1 MSIAADEPVRVL
13 RIIARMNVGGP
24 ALQIAGI
31 MRKIPRSNLNQLLV
45 TGYCDGD
52 EIDYLDLHQA
62 EIAFVRIK
70 GLGKS
75 VNLLQDTF
83 SFFRIRNVMRDFDP
97 DIVHTHTAKAGLLG
111 RLASL
116 SLAQSHIRI
125 HTFHGHLLRGYF
137 SGFKLKTYILIERLL
152 AKFTTVIVAVGDQVK
167 TDLVSAKIGDANK
180 YRVIPAGLEIN
191 EGFDYKDSL
200 NALCLKGNIF
210 TIAWIGRVVPVKAPH
225 RILEIAAELSKR
237 GHVYRILLAGDGPM
251 LKELQNSA
259 AALNLPI
266 YFFGWLKDISPILA
280 VSDICISTSENEG
293 TPTSLIQAQMSGL
306 PVVATDVGST
316 SQVVQEG
323 VTGFCLQYSSE
334 TFCNRIENLMMDSK
348 LYSALAKSARKRAV
362 KNFSLERLVNDY
374 FDLYQETITD
384 SKS

>member
-1 MSIAADEPVRVL
+1 MSITAGEPVRVL
-13 RIIARMNVGGP
+13 RVIARMNVGGP
-24 ALQIAGI
+24 ALQITGI
-31 MRKIPRSNLNQLLV
+31 MRKIPRSDINQLLV
-45 TGYCDGD
+45 TGYCDED
-52 EIDYLDLHQA
+52 EIDYLDLHRD
-62 EIAFVRIK
+62 EISFVRIK
-70 GLGKS
+70 GFGRS
-75 VNLLQDTF
+75 VNLLQDII

-125 HTFHGHLLRGYF
+125 HTFHGHLLWGYF
-137 SGFKLKTYILIERLL
+137 SGFKLRVYILIERLL
-152 AKFTTVIVAVGDQVK
+152 ARFTTVIVAVGDQVK
-167 TDLVSAKIGDANK
+167 TDLVSAKIGNANS

-191 EGFDYKDSL
+191 EGLEYK
-200 NALCLKGNIF
+200 
-210 TIAWIGRVVPVKAPH
+210 
-225 RILEIAAELSKR
+225 EIATELIER
-237 GHVYRILLAGDGPM
+237 GHVFRILLAGDGPL

-316 SQVVQEG
+316 SQVVEEG
-323 VTGFCLQYSSE
+323 VTGFCARYSSN
-334 TFCNRIENLMMDSK
+334 TFSNRIEDLMTDSR
-348 LYSALAKSARKRAV
+348 LYSTMAKSARKRAT
-362 KNFSLERLVNDY
+362 KSFSLDRLAKDHLN
-374 FDLYQETITD
+374 LYQEMIIE

>member
-13 RIIARMNVGGP
+13 RVIARMNVGGP

-31 MRKIPRSNLNQLLV
+31 MRNIPRSNLNQLLV
-45 TGYCDGD
+45 TGYCDED

-62 EIAFVRIK
+62 EITFVRIK

-75 VNLLQDTF
+75 VNLLQDTI

-180 YRVIPAGLEIN
+180 YRVIPAGLAIN

-200 NALCLKGNIF
+200 NALCLKDDIF

-316 SQVVQEG
+316 SQVVREG
-323 VTGFCLQYSSE
+323 VTGFCIQYSSE

-348 LYSALAKSARKRAV
+348 LYSALAKSARKRAE

-374 FDLYQETITD
+374 FDLYQEIITD

>member
-1 MSIAADEPVRVL
+1 MSITAGEPVRVL
-13 RIIARMNVGGP
+13 RVIARMNVGGP
-24 ALQIAGI
+24 ALQITGI

-45 TGYCDGD
+45 TGFCDGD
-52 EIDYLDLHQA
+52 EMDYLDLHRD
-62 EIAFVRIK
+62 EISFVRIK
-70 GLGKS
+70 GLGRS
-75 VNLLQDTF
+75 VNLLQDII
-83 SFFRIRNVMRDFDP
+83 SFFRIRSVMRNFDP

-125 HTFHGHLLRGYF
+125 HTFHGHLLWGYF
-137 SGFKLKTYILIERLL
+137 SGFKLRAYILIERLL
-152 AKFTTVIVAVGDQVK
+152 ARFTTVIVAVGDQVK
-167 TDLVSAKIGDANK
+167 TDLVSAKIGNANS

-191 EGFDYKDSL
+191 EGLEYKDSL
-200 NALCLKGNIF
+200 KALGLKDESF

-225 RILEIAAELSKR
+225 RILEIATELIER
-237 GHVYRILLAGDGPM
+237 GHVFRILLAGDGPL

-316 SQVVQEG
+316 SQVVEEG
-323 VTGFCLQYSSE
+323 VTGFCAPYSSN
-334 TFCNRIENLMMDSK
+334 TFSNRIEDLMTDSR
-348 LYSALAKSARKRAV
+348 LYSAMAESARKRAM
-362 KNFSLERLVNDY
+362 KNFSLDRLAKDHLN
-374 FDLYQETITD
+374 LYQEIIIE